1 MLQNNTIRPPF
12 LQQGDTVFFVSPAGK
27 ITPEE
32 VLPTASLFESWGLK
46 VILSSSSFSS
56 HYRFAGSDAERI
68 IAMQYALDNE
78 QASAILCNR
87 GGYGS
92 LRILEQLDF
101 SKFKKHPK
109 WLIGFSDITVFHSYC
124 NRHLNCETL
133 HAPMPVNLSQNSTP
147 KETLENF
154 RKALFGEE
162 LVYRIKNTHSQ
173 NIPGEAK
180 APLIG
185 GNLATLCNLIGTGYG
200 YDMEGKILFIEDIG
214 EPIHKID
221 QFLWALKYSGKLAS
235 LKGLIVGSFTD
246 IDTTPEFG
254 KSIEELIIEIA
265 APHGYPIAFDFPVGH
280 CPHNYPLFVGRE
292 VVLKVTR
299 ERSYLCQ

>member
-1 MLQNNTIRPPF
+1 MLQNNTIRPPS

-27 ITPEE
+27 IAPEE
-32 VLPTASLFESWGLK
+32 VLPAASLLESWGLK

-56 HYRFAGSDAERI
+56 YHRFAGNDAERLL
-68 IAMQYALDNE
+68 AVQFALDNE
-78 QASAILCNR
+78 KVKALLCNR

-92 LRILEQLDF
+92 LRILQQLNF

-109 WLIGFSDITVFHSYC
+109 WLIGFSDITVFHSYF
-124 NRHLNCETL
+124 NRRLGCESL
-133 HAPMPVNLSQNSTP
+133 HAPMSVNLSQPSVP

-154 RKALFGEE
+154 RKALFGDK
-162 LVYRIKNTHSQ
+162 LIYRVEARHSQ

-185 GNLATLCNLIGTGYG
+185 GNLATLCNLVGTGFG
-200 YDMEGKILFIEDIG
+200 YDMTGKILFIEDVG

-221 QFLWALKYSGKLAS
+221 QFLWALKYSRKLAS

-254 KSIEELIIEIA
+254 KNIEELITEIA
-265 APHGYPIAFDFPVGH
+265 SPYRYPIAFDFPVGH

-292 VVLKVTR
+292 VVLKVTQR
-299 ERSYLCQ
+299 ESYLYQ